1 MRYFL
6 DFRLERG
13 HILKFHSPND
23 DHGHRSLTEFVK
35 QDILTDH
42 RLNIFRKICQHV
54 IIDPGIKVPDSGRY
68 KEHDRRDED
77 HMPQLY
83 DPFANSLHDPPLLN
97 FFFLKFR

>member
-42 RLNIFRKICQHV
+42 RLDIFRKICQHV

-68 KEHDRRDED
+68 KKHDRRDED

-83 DPFANSLHDPPLLN
+83 DPFANSLHDSPLLN
-97 FFFLKFR
+97 FFFLIFR